1 MYVLTKK
8 TSYLINTYISLTRG
22 VCGTHVELSYLINV
36 INVPKIN
43 HLDMTYCDYNV
54 DVTTLK

>member
-8 TSYLINTYISLTRG
+8 TSYLINTYISLIGG
-22 VCGTHVELSYLINV
+22 VCSTHVEFSYLINV

-43 HLDMTYCDYNV
+43 HLDMTYYDYNV
-54 DVTTLK
+54 DVRTLK